1 MILTGEAV
9 KTADSAQELLT
20 NAASVV
26 LEGLG
31 EKDETVAEEIGARAL
46 RCLLKRFDLVD
57 RKEEV

>member
-9 KTADSAQELLT
+9 KTTDCAQELLT

-31 EKDETVAEEIGARAL
+31 EKDDTVAEEIGARAL
-46 RCLLKRFDLVD
+46 RSLLNHFDLVD
-57 RKEEV
+57 RKEES